1 MLNSLRHIVLIISF
15 TFSAQAC
22 AAEKQNHRDT
32 QFIVQLTD
40 TTIQKLQS
48 GALKIE
54 KHRNTKLRQWGLQ
67 TGLALKAVPPTNQ
80 QRWIIKANSQGATHI
95 KNLINTV
102 SGDIDVKYIE
112 RDGIMTIQP
121 IQRPIPMLSPVTP

>member
-1 MLNSLRHIVLIISF
+1 MLISLRHIVLILSF

-22 AAEKQNHRDT
+22 AAEKQIHHDT

-40 TTIQKLQS
+40 TTIQKIQN
-48 GALKIE
+48 GGLKVE
-54 KHRNTKLRQWGLQ
+54 GHRNAKLQQWGLQ
-67 TGLALKAVPPTNQ
+67 SGLALKAVPPTNQ
-80 QRWIIKANSQGATHI
+80 RRWIIKANTQDTTQI
-95 KNLINTV
+95 KNLIKTV

-121 IQRPIPMLSPVTP
+121 IQRPIPMLPPMSP